1 MRLLRLLVLA
11 LALAGTTVS
20 QARAQTTGVTI
31 TLGAPLWDN
40 RPPTDQLNN
49 IVNRADCL
57 APDVKIRFAVK
68 LTSTAS
74 LSGKLVEVWSG
85 SDCATQTNRNE
96 NNQCVQVYTG
106 EAVSKDVSVAVK
118 DILQKVGNSAYG
130 IGTGTDDTC
139 DEGAISTAATARIL
153 WFMVFDPASTAT
165 PLAQSQWKFTYDLT
179 PPSPPKNVV
188 AGPGEESIVATF
200 EASGDT
206 DVNKYRIYCAEDEGG
221 CTSSVLTADMD
232 VTADARECGS
242 INSTLATQIT
252 GTGLMNGVS
261 YAIAISSEDKLG
273 NVGKLSTL
281 SCAVPQEVTGF
292 YEAYR
297 AAGGKG
303 GGGFC
308 SFAPARQ
315 GKLALFGLALAGLA
329 LLRRRR

>member
-11 LALAGTTVS
+11 LALAGTTAS
-20 QARAQTTGVTI
+20 QVRAQVTGVT
-31 TLGAPLWDN
+31 LKVGAPIWMS

-57 APDVKIRFAVK
+57 APDVKIRFAVNP
-68 LTSTAS
+68 TGTG
-74 LSGKLVEVWSG
+74 LSDKLVEVWSG

-106 EAVSKDVSVAVK
+106 QAVSKDVDVAVK

-130 IGTGTDDTC
+130 IGTGNDDTC
-139 DEGAISTAATARIL
+139 DEAAISTAGTGRVL
-153 WFMVFDPASTAT
+153 WFMVIDPASTTT
-165 PLAQSQWKFTYDLT
+165 PLAQVQWKFTYDL
-179 PPSPPKNVV
+179 SPPKPPQNVV

-232 VTADARECGS
+232 VSAEARECGS
-242 INSTLATQIT
+242 TNAALATQIT

-261 YAIAISSEDKLG
+261 YAVALASEDKLG
-273 NVGKLSTL
+273 NVGKLSPL

-297 AAGGKG
+297 AAGGKA

-308 SFAPARQ
+308 TFAPARH
-315 GKLALFGLALAGLA
+315 GAGALFGLALAGLA